1 MLSSRCFEKFYQVAG
16 AETFIGNQVHFL
28 DCCQEE
34 RGVCI
39 HLHGKRCDSVDERS
53 KEGEKNKNGLKFFF
67 FILNKK
73 KEPEKKPVVATTT
86 TTTTTTYVEH
96 YDYSYV
102 PVASYVSSGAVS
114 SKKSEAENRASEKSS
129 SYAAPESRA
138 SEKSSSHSA
147 RDQAQLQASYSSS
160 HDDEEEGSSS
170 YARRSGLK
178 EKLCFPSSSF
188 LLQ

>member
-1 MLSSRCFEKFYQVAG
+1 L
-16 AETFIGNQVHFL
+16 
-28 DCCQEE
+28 
-34 RGVCI
+34 
-39 HLHGKRCDSVDERS
+39 
-53 KEGEKNKNGLKFFF
+53 KNSIKSLGLKHSLATKFTSWIAVKKNEEFASTSMVNVVIPSMNDPKKVKKTKTGSSFFF